1 LSTKHKHEILTGAFL
16 WLLVLLAVASA
27 AWAGFRFHADIPA
40 QEENVEFTVRYSD
53 VEIFAARAGMTVE
66 ETLAFLKEQ
75 GVSSVGVFEYTL
87 WNLRRESGCYVLS
100 NLELAGEMAF
110 NPGLARYRDFILE
123 AVGVEGLNLGDYI
136 VLMPEGVWA
145 EQVWEHLGQLKE
157 VEDPARFR
165 LKRAS
170 GEGMELFVIQG
181 ALYDNLPYLA
191 LGANPAQLKNVSG
204 AGLLVNPYLSPRRIE
219 TPASAEQALATYDRA
234 SLSAVVFEGGRI
246 PGFPRYTAE
255 TAQAVEKRGLPV
267 TVYEYHQYPQGM
279 KELALL
285 LDYNLTVMIPGK
297 TGLPGAMEVWNGVRE
312 RKARLIE
319 LRIRDFAPQFRGE
332 ELKERFAGRMSS
344 IVGLLQEKGYKSG
357 RLQPLSVRPLPF
369 GVYLLMGAGLLAFT
383 LLFLRTII
391 PVRPLVLILL
401 LVPGTAFVFL
411 LFLWNRILTGQ
422 VLSLWTALLFPLYA
436 VLTLYFSPPLRE
448 KEERGCERGPGRGA
462 RAPVLQLFTLRPG
475 FFVRTGLML
484 CGTFLFSLA
493 GGLLLHGFLTMPPFY
508 SGLEF
513 FRGVKIMYA
522 APLCLVGLAALAF
535 WSAGEV
541 ETCRSGFRLLPA
553 GELGKICLA
562 FLRRIL
568 RRPLVLGDL
577 IFLGMLLLVAYF
589 YLTRTGHVT
598 EITAAESQARGFL
611 ETALGVR
618 PRFKEFLIGY
628 PLALLGFYFLEK
640 PGKNFRLPA
649 CLLLASGIL
658 APVSL
663 LNTFAHIQAPIVL
676 SFWRSLHGFWLG
688 GLCGLLLLFVWTF
701 GELLAAAVRSE
712 KAPKKWNK
720 EEKGRG

>member
-1 LSTKHKHEILTGAFL
+1 MSNKHKHEIMTGVFL
-16 WLLVLLAVASA
+16 WFLVLLAVASA
-27 AWAGFRFHADIPA
+27 AWAGFRFHAYIPA
-40 QEENVEFTVRYSD
+40 RQPENVEFTVRYSD

-110 NPGLARYRDFILE
+110 NPGLARYRDFILDG
-123 AVGVEGLNLGDYI
+123 AEGLQLGDYI
-136 VLMPEGVWA
+136 VLMPEGTWA
-145 EQVWEHLGQLKE
+145 EQVWEHLEQLKE

-165 LKRAS
+165 LKRVS
-170 GEGMELFVIQG
+170 GEGMELFVIKG

-191 LGANPAQLKNVSG
+191 LGANPAQLKKVSG
-204 AGLLVNPYLSPRRIE
+204 AGLLVNPYLSPRKIE
-219 TPASAEQALATYDRA
+219 TPASAEQALATYDGA
-234 SLSAVVFEGGRI
+234 SLSAVVFEGGRV
-246 PGFPRYTAE
+246 PGYPRYTAE
-255 TAQAVEKRGLPV
+255 MAQAVEKRGLPV

-297 TGLPGAMEVWNGVRE
+297 TGLPDVMEVWNGVRE

-332 ELKERFAGRMSS
+332 ELRERFAGRMSS
-344 IVGLLQEKGYKSG
+344 ILGFLQEKGYKSG
-357 RLQPLSVRPLPF
+357 KLQALSFRPLPP

-383 LLFLRTII
+383 LLFLSKII
-391 PVRPLVLILL
+391 PVRPLILILL

-411 LFLWNRILTGQ
+411 LFRWNQILTGQ
-422 VLSLWTALLFPLYA
+422 VFSLWTALLFPLYA
-436 VLTLYFSPPLRE
+436 VLTLYFLPPSRE
-448 KEERGCERGPGRGA
+448 KEARSEERGLGSGA
-462 RAPVLQLFTLRPG
+462 LPPALPLFALQPSFL
-475 FFVRTGLML
+475 VRIGLLL

-522 APLCLVGLAALAF
+522 APLCLAGLAALAY
-535 WSAGEV
+535 WSAREV
-541 ETCRSGFRLLPA
+541 ETCRSDFLLLPA
-553 GELGKICLA
+553 GELGKTCLA
-562 FLRRIL
+562 FIRRLL

-577 IFLGMLLLVAYF
+577 IFFGILLLVVYF
-589 YLTRTGHVT
+589 YLTRTGHVM

-628 PLALLGFYFLEK
+628 PLAFLGFYLLEK
-640 PGKNFRLPA
+640 PGERFRLPA
-649 CLLLASGIL
+649 RLLLAAGIL
-658 APVSL
+658 APVSV

-676 SFWRSLHGFWLG
+676 SLWRSLHGLWLG
-688 GLCGLLLLFVWTF
+688 GLCGLLLLGVWMTC
-701 GELLAAAVRSE
+701 ELLLTVASRLAAKGTKGE
-712 KAPKKWNK
+712 KFPKNP
-720 EEKGRG
+720 G